1 MKPFTVRIY
10 QRWKSIKQPQQDS
23 GLYPIK
29 IQIVSKDENRKQ
41 KDIHTD
47 VVCTRKVYEAL
58 FGDTSTATAHQMR
71 DINKIRKAPENV
83 EIKRKVEKVYY
94 RYYDIV
100 KDITRENRKNT
111 GIIRLA
117 DVLSVG
123 STHKMVDKF
132 KKTPF
137 DKEMQTL
144 EYWFERF
151 LVSDEGQSLAKKNR
165 GRIKSTKNNFCKY
178 YKQGNWK
185 TIKEYQNLKHTIVK
199 YKDIDKTFLSNWQ
212 RWMET
217 PELQKDSKRKTKKT
231 IKGYADKDLKKV
243 LKFITEIPR
252 TLYKLEDIPI
262 GRNKDQWTPPVAEK
276 NEAKIPRYLDSED
289 LEKFK
294 NYEPENEKEE
304 LAKDVWFLSYY
315 LGGINCA
322 DLVNLRKSNIQKEH
336 DLLVYYRNKNTK
348 KPSVIPA
355 KVPLRKEALELIE
368 KYSVKGPSDID
379 WDNIP
384 EAKATKLKRMYKM
397 PAKDFMLQMVR
408 SEAVSGVKGVF
419 ADTTGPSPSFLL
431 NFHMYSADKK
441 NTSDNLRTL
450 VNNENHLKAI
460 AKKLKIKTSLNYQM
474 ARHTLATNLMRNEAP
489 TKMIQ
494 GIYGHSSDK
503 STENYLS
510 GFETKE
516 VKKVF
521 DKI

>member
-71 DINKIRKAPENV
+71 DINKIRKAPENI
-83 EIKRKVEKVYY
+83 EIKRKVEELYY

-100 KDITRENRKNT
+100 KDITRENRKDT
-111 GIIRLA
+111 GIYRLV
-117 DVLSVG
+117 DVLQAG
-123 STHKMVDKF
+123 KYQQIIDEIKNNPLTF
-132 KKTPF
+132 E
-137 DKEMQTL
+137 KEKQTL
-144 EYWFERF
+144 EYWFKMF
-151 LVSDEGQSLAKKNR
+151 LVSEEGQSLAKKNR

-178 YKQGNWK
+178 YKQGSWS
-185 TIKEYQNLKHTIVK
+185 TIEEYQKLKHTDVY

-217 PELQKDSKRKTKKT
+217 PELQKDGKRKTKKT

-243 LKFITEIPR
+243 LKFIAEQPT

-294 NYEPENEKEE
+294 NYIPENEKEE

-315 LGGINCA
+315 LGGLNCT
-322 DLVNLRKSNIQKEH
+322 DLVNLRKDNIQKEH
-336 DLLVYYRNKNTK
+336 DLLVFYRNKGTK
-348 KPSVIPA
+348 VPSITPA
-355 KVPLRKEALELIE
+355 KVPLRKEAYELIE
-368 KYSVKGPSDID
+368 KYKPDTYIMNETKQGYVID
-379 WDNIP
+379 
-384 EAKATKLKRMYKM
+384 KR
-397 PAKDFMLQMVR
+397 PD
-408 SEAVSGVKGVF
+408 VSGIPF
-419 ADTTGPSPSFLL
+419 SPYLL
-431 NFHMYSADKK
+431 NFHQNSKNMD
-441 NTSDNLRTL
+441 NTSDNLRML
-450 VNNENHLKAI
+450 VRDEKYLNSI
-460 AKKLKIKTSLNYQM
+460 AKKLKLKTTLNYQM
-474 ARHTLATNLMRNEAP
+474 ARHTLATNLSRNNAP
-489 TKMIQ
+489 DKMIQ
-494 GIYGHSSDK
+494 GIYGHATIK

-516 VKKVF
+516 VKKIF

>member
-71 DINKIRKAPENV
+71 DINKIRKAPENI
-83 EIKRKVEKVYY
+83 EIKRKVEEIYY

-100 KDITRENRKNT
+100 KDITRENRKDI
-111 GIIRLA
+111 GIIRLK
-117 DVLSVG
+117 DVLKAG
-123 STHKMVDKF
+123 KHQQIIDDIKGNPLT
-132 KKTPF
+132 F
-137 DKEMQTL
+137 DKEFQTL
-144 EYWFERF
+144 EFGFKLF
-151 LVSDEGQSLAKKNR
+151 LVSDEGLSLAKKNR
-165 GRIKSTKNNFCKY
+165 GRMKSAKNNFCKY

-185 TIKEYQNLKHTIVK
+185 TINEYQKLKHTVVY

-217 PELQKDSKRKTKKT
+217 PELQKDGKRKTKKT

-243 LKFITEIPR
+243 LKFLAELPN

-276 NEAKIPRYLDSED
+276 NEANIPRYLDSED

-294 NYEPENEKEE
+294 NYQPENEREE

-322 DLVNLRKSNIQKEH
+322 DLVTLRKDNIQLEH
-336 DLLVYYRNKNTK
+336 DLLIFYRNKNSK
-348 KPSVIPA
+348 KPSITPA
-355 KVPLRKEALELIE
+355 KIPLRKEAYELIE
-368 KYSVKGPSDID
+368 KYKPLLDHI
-379 WDNIP
+379 
-384 EAKATKLKRMYKM
+384 
-397 PAKDFMLQMVR
+397 
-408 SEAVSGVKGVF
+408 
-419 ADTTGPSPSFLL
+419 TGSQSSLLL
-431 NFHMYSADKK
+431 NFYYNSKNK
-441 NTSDNLRTL
+441 LNTSDNLRVL
-450 VNNENHLKAI
+450 VNGEKYLKAI
-460 AKKLKIKTSLNYQM
+460 AKKLKLKTSLNYQM

-494 GIYGHSSDK
+494 GIYGHSTDK